1 MRVVFTKMHGA
12 GNDFAVIDAR
22 AGGPP
27 LDASRIA
34 RMGDRHRGIGFDQL
48 LTIETADDPSCAY
61 AYGIW
66 NSDGSPARQCGNGVR
81 CVGAWLRRAGALG
94 VGATRLQSPAGPVV
108 VQLDANGE
116 IAVDMG
122 APLFAPAAI
131 PFDAPAEADRY
142 ALALGD
148 EIVQIGAV
156 SMGNPHAVVEVADTS
171 DPRVDRLGP
180 ALTAH
185 PRFPAGANAGFVQV
199 LGEDAV
205 RLRVHERGAGWT
217 LACGTGACAAVAVL
231 RRRGRVGPRVRVALP
246 GGLLTIAW
254 EGPGHTLWMSGPAA
268 FVYEGE
274 YLD

>member
-1 MRVVFTKMHGA
+1 
-12 GNDFAVIDAR
+12 
-22 AGGPP
+22 
-27 LDASRIA
+27 
-34 RMGDRHRGIGFDQL
+34 
-48 LTIETADDPSCAY
+48 
-61 AYGIW
+61 
-66 NSDGSPARQCGNGVR
+66 
-81 CVGAWLRRAGALG
+81 AGALG
-94 VGATRLQSPAGPVV
+94 VGAARLQSPAGPVTV
-108 VQLDANGE
+108 RIGADGE

-122 APLFAPAAI
+122 APLFAPAGI

-156 SMGNPHAVVEVADTS
+156 SMGNPHAVVEVTDIA

-185 PRFPAGANAGFVQV
+185 PRFPAGVNAGFVQV

-231 RRRGRVGPRVRVALP
+231 RRRDRVGPRVRVALP
-246 GGLLTIAW
+246 GGMLTIAW

>member
-1 MRVVFTKMHGA
+1 MRLAFTKMHGA
-12 GNDFAVIDAR
+12 GNDFAVLDAR
-22 AGGPP
+22 AGRPP
-27 LDASRIA
+27 LDASRVA

-48 LTIETADDPSCAY
+48 LTIEAADDPACAY
-61 AYGIW
+61 AYDIW
-66 NSDGSPARQCGNGVR
+66 NSDGTHAQQCGNGVR
-81 CVGAWLRRAGALG
+81 CVAAWLHRAGALG
-94 VGATRLQSPAGPVV
+94 AGVTRLQSPSGSVAVR
-108 VQLDANGE
+108 LDADGA

-122 APLFAPAAI
+122 LPEFAPARI
-131 PFDAPAEADRY
+131 PFDAPAESDRY

-156 SMGNPHAVVEVADTS
+156 SMGNPHAVVEVTDAA
-171 DPRVDRLGP
+171 DPRIDRLGP

-185 PRFPAGANAGFVQV
+185 PRFPAGANAGFAQV
-199 LGEDAV
+199 LGDDAL

-246 GGLLTIAW
+246 GGTLTIAW
-254 EGPGHTLWMSGPAA
+254 EGLDHPLWMSGPAA

>member
-1 MRVVFTKMHGA
+1 MRVAFTKMHGA

-22 AGGPP
+22 AGRLP

-48 LTIETADDPSCAY
+48 LTIETADDPDCAY

-81 CVGAWLRRAGALG
+81 CVAAWLHRAGALE
-94 VGATRLQSPAGPVV
+94 VGATRLQSPAGPVT
-108 VQLDANGE
+108 VQLDVDGE

-122 APLFAPAAI
+122 APLFAPASI

-156 SMGNPHAVVEVADTS
+156 SMGNPHAVVEVADAS

-231 RRRGRVGPRVRVALP
+231 RRRGRVGARVRVALP

-254 EGPGHTLWMSGPAA
+254 EGP
-268 FVYEGE
+268 
-274 YLD
+274 

>member
-1 MRVVFTKMHGA
+1 MRVAFTKMHGA

-22 AGGPP
+22 AGRPP

-48 LTIETADDPSCAY
+48 LTIEAADDPHCAY

-81 CVGAWLRRAGALG
+81 CVAAWLQRAGALG
-94 VGATRLQSPAGPVV
+94 VGATRLQSPAGPVT
-108 VQLDANGE
+108 VQLDADGE

-122 APLFAPAAI
+122 APQFAPAAV

-156 SMGNPHAVVEVADTS
+156 SMGNPHAVVEVADAA

-199 LGEDAV
+199 LAADAV

-231 RRRGRVGPRVRVALP
+231 RRRGRVGARVRVALP

-274 YLD
+274 FLD